1 MDGRRREGNHRRHKS
16 PGQKQHRQV
25 HQRRGRA
32 SGHRFDHEHSNEGF
46 GAMKAPNGKHLSFPF
61 RIGKDGRTAEVN
73 TLEEHVRD
81 ELIQLLLTNL
91 GERPFLAEFGG
102 GLRRLVFE
110 PADETSAAV
119 TKAMVT
125 QAVSNWLGHRVTLE
139 LLDVQVENETIQIDL
154 KYRIAGTEDSRILR
168 FQRKGG

>member
-1 MDGRRREGNHRRHKS
+1 
-16 PGQKQHRQV
+16 
-25 HQRRGRA
+25 
-32 SGHRFDHEHSNEGF
+32 
-46 GAMKAPNGKHLSFPF
+46 MKAPNGKHLSFPF
-61 RIGKDGRTAEVN
+61 RIGKDGRTAEVT

-125 QAVSNWLGHRVTLE
+125 QAVSNWLGHRITLE
-139 LLDVQVENETIQIDL
+139 LLEVQIENETIQVDL